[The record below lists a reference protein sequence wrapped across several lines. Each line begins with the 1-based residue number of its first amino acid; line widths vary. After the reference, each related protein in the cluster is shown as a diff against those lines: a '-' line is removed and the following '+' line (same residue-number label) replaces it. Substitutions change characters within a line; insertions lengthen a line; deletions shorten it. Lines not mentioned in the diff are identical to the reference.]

1 MSAAGGA
8 EAKSKVRIGIQ
19 FPLAGVE
26 KQIAGAQSEQCCDSL
41 TSNIITLSKDS
52 LHQEDQEEQEEEQEL
67 QEEESSNTVE
77 DFETEI
83 ISGNVK

>member
-8 EAKSKVRIGIQ
+8 EGKSKVRIGIQ

-26 KQIAGAQSEQCCDSL
+26 KQIAGTQSEQCCDSL

-52 LHQEDQEEQEEEQEL
+52 LHQEEQEEQQEE

>member
-52 LHQEDQEEQEEEQEL
+52 LHKE
-67 QEEESSNTVE
+67 
-77 DFETEI
+77 
-83 ISGNVK
+83 